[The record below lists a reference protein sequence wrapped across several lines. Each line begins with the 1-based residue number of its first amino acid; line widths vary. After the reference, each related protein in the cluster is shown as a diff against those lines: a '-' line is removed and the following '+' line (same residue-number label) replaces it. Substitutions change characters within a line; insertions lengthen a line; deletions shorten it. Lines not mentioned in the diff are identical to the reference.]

1 MIWKDGFPLLRRSL
15 GALVLLLAAAAAD
28 AHELSTSYTTLTL
41 QPEGLLVEVAFR
53 PSDLVEHFKL
63 DTSGDGRLEPPE
75 LAAATAAMADYI
87 AERLSLSAN
96 FMPLELEPQ
105 GASFIAD
112 GSGGGTLARFSFM
125 AGSRKSPGE
134 ISVQADFS
142 DRLGDKHVNFVKLIS
157 GEQIQQAVLS
167 PEEPGHRFKLGQGV
181 SLPAQLGAF
190 VVLGIEHIF
199 LGYDHILFL
208 LALILLGGRLR
219 DLVKIVTAFTV
230 AHSITLTLAGLG
242 LVALPAR
249 LIESGIAI
257 SIIYVAAENFWIR
270 ETSHRWVLTFFFGLV
285 HGFGFANVLRDL
297 GLPSRGLV
305 TSLLA
310 FNVGVE
316 IGQIAIVALLFPVT
330 VWLARQTFRRQ
341 VVLAISGVILLF
353 GLGWLIERAFGLGFM
368 PI

>member
-1 MIWKDGFPLLRRSL
+1 MGLPRVRRIL
-15 GALVLLLAAAAAD
+15 GALALLLAATAAD
-28 AHELSTSYTTLTL
+28 AHELSTSYTTVTV
-41 QPEGLLVEVAFR
+41 QPERLLVEVGFR
-53 PSDLVEHFKL
+53 PSDLIEHFKL
-63 DTSGDGRLEPPE
+63 DTTGDGRLDPSE
-75 LAAATAAMADYI
+75 LDAAAAEMAGYVADH
-87 AERLSLSAN
+87 LGVSAN

-105 GASFIAD
+105 GAAFIAD
-112 GSGGGTLARFSFM
+112 GSGGTLARFAFV
-125 AGSRKSPGE
+125 AGSRKSPGQ
-134 ISVQADFS
+134 ITLQVDFS
-142 DRLGDKHVNFVKLIS
+142 DRLGDKHINFVKLIS

-167 PEEPGHRFKLGQGV
+167 TEEPSHRFTLGKGV
-181 SLPAQLGAF
+181 SLLAQLGAF
-190 VVLGIEHIF
+190 VLLGIEHIF

-219 DLVKIVTAFTV
+219 DLVKIVTAFTI
-230 AHSITLTLAGLG
+230 AHSITLTLAGLE
-242 LVALPAR
+242 LLALPAS

-257 SIIYVAAENFWIR
+257 SIIYVACENFWMR
-270 ETSHRWVLTFFFGLV
+270 EASHRWIITFFFGLV

-316 IGQIAIVALLFPVT
+316 IGQIAIVALLFPVI

-341 VVLAISGVILLF
+341 VVLTASGVILLF
-353 GLGWLIERAFGLGFM
+353 GLGWFIERAFDLSFM